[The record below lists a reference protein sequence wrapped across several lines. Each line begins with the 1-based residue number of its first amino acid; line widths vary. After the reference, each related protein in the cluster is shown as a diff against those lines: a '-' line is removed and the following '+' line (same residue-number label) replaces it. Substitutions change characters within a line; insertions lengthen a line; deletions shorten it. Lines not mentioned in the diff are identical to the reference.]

1 LKLNKIGKQRIVLL
15 RENEVIV
22 GLMAVDVVGTSKG
35 SDAYFINSDG

>member
-22 GLMAVDVVGTSKG
+22 GLMAVEVVQAIIK
-35 SDAYFINSDG
+35 SDAYLIRSDG